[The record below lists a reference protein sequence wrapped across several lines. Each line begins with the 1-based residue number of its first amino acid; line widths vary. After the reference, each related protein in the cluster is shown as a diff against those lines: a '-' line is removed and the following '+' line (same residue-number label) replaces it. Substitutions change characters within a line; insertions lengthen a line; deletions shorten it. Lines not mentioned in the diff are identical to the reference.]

1 MSRTNGV
8 HPITNIS
15 DTKSRGLLGAAGDQ
29 AHEIAAVVAP
39 LMELNILAVL
49 NDVGEAEIAFNELER
64 AGYTVR
70 TDLAQSRNEFL
81 VRMRASSYDIILAT
95 YPLRGWTAL
104 ELLANQRELGIECP
118 VILIAAEGDETAI
131 KLVNAGAADY
141 VTRQNMKRLPVAV
154 GRAIAE
160 IRAKQQ
166 SASADELI
174 KKLTMAV
181 NQSPASILFTDT
193 RGRIEY
199 VNRRFSE
206 VTGFTFDEAVGKS
219 PRLLSSGRNPRELYA
234 DMWKTIRAGDIWR
247 GELQNRKK
255 NGELYWD
262 SVSISPIRDSNGAI
276 THFLGCQ
283 EDVTEHKMAE
293 QKIRDSE
300 ERFRQLAE
308 NLQEVF
314 FVTSISLRE
323 MLYVSPAYE
332 EIWGRSCQSLYD
344 NPQSFI
350 DPVVAE
356 DREGL
361 FAFVAT
367 LQKGDIP
374 VPIEYRVLRPD
385 GSIRWVLAHG
395 APIRDASGVVYRI
408 SGTALDVTDRR
419 AAEEASQESATRFR
433 LLTEASF
440 DGIDIVVNG
449 VVHEANQGLAD
460 MLGYTIEELIGSPV
474 LDFVDEESHETV
486 KLRIAEGFDGIYEF
500 VARHKSG
507 RKMTLEAAGKGHIIN
522 GQSGRI
528 TALRDVTEKRAL
540 ENQFRQAQ
548 KMEAVGRLAGGVA
561 HDFNNLLTVIMA
573 YTEILSADLGPGDE
587 RREDLDEILKASK
600 AAASLTRQLLA
611 FSRQQ
616 VIEPRLVHLNE
627 ILGSSHK
634 MLGRLIG
641 EDIELVSN
649 LSESSCPVVIDPGQF
664 EQIIMNLAV
673 NARDAMPT
681 GGKLT
686 LETAIVDLDE
696 EYARNHLPAVAGRFA
711 MVAISDSG
719 IGMSAETKAR
729 LFEPFFTT
737 KEVGKGTGL
746 GLATVYGIVKQSN
759 GFIWVYSE
767 PGHGTT
773 FKVYFPLADGE
784 GKPEACHVET
794 ERLEGT
800 ETILLVEDSPP
811 VRAAA
816 LRVLERLGYRM
827 LEAPTAKAAL
837 AMAAKKQEQIDLLL
851 TDVVMPEMSGRQVA
865 EQFALFRPE
874 AGVLFMSG
882 YTDDAVVRHGILQ
895 AGVAY
900 LQKPFTGESL
910 ASKVRAVLDARRGR
924 ATPGLD

>member
-1 MSRTNGV
+1 MSRTNSVRAIRSTPETGL
-8 HPITNIS
+8 P
-15 DTKSRGLLGAAGDQ
+15 GLLLPAGVE
-29 AHEIAAVVAP
+29 AYEVNGGTAP
-39 LMELNILAVL
+39 SMELSVLAVL
-49 NDVGEAEIAFNELER
+49 NDVADAEIPFRELER
-64 AGYTVR
+64 AGYSVR
-70 TDLAQSRNEFL
+70 ADFAQSRHEFS
-81 VRMRASSYDIILAT
+81 VRARAGFYDVILAAC
-95 YPLRGWTAL
+95 PLHAWTAL
-104 ELLANQRELGIECP
+104 NLLATMRELGIETP
-118 VILIAAEGDETAI
+118 LILIAAGGDETAI
-131 KLVNAGAADY
+131 ELVNAGAADY
-141 VTRQNMKRLPVAV
+141 VIRQNLQRLPMAV
-154 GRAIAE
+154 GRAIAGIQARQE
-160 IRAKQQ
+160 RAGT
-166 SASADELI
+166 DDLI

-181 NQSPASILFTDT
+181 NQSPASVMFTDI
-193 RGRIEY
+193 RGTIEY
-199 VNRRFSE
+199 VNGRFSE
-206 VTGFTFDEAVGKS
+206 VTGYTFDEAVGKS
-219 PRLLSSGRNPRELYA
+219 PRLLSSGRNPQELYA
-234 DMWKTIRAGDIWR
+234 DMWNTIRAGDIWR

-283 EDVTEHKMAE
+283 EDVTERKMAE

-308 NLQEVF
+308 NMQEVF

-323 MLYVSPAYE
+323 MLYISPAYE
-332 EIWGRSCQSLYD
+332 HIWGRSCQSLYD

-350 DPVVAE
+350 DAVVEE
-356 DREGL
+356 DREQVFG
-361 FAFVAT
+361 FIAT
-367 LQKGDIP
+367 LQKGDVP
-374 VPIEYRVLRPD
+374 APIEYRVARPG
-385 GSIRWVLAHG
+385 GSVRWVLVHG
-395 APIRDASGVVYRI
+395 APIRDASGVVYRMTG
-408 SGTALDVTDRR
+408 SALDVTDRH
-419 AAEEASQESATRFR
+419 AAEEASKESATRFR

-449 VVHEANQGLAD
+449 VIREANQGLAD
-460 MLGYTIEELIGSPV
+460 MLGYTIEELLGRPV
-474 LDFVDEESHETV
+474 LDFVDEASHETV
-486 KLRIAEGFDGIYEF
+486 RRRISEGFDGIYEF
-500 VARHKSG
+500 VATHKSG
-507 RKMTLEAAGKGHIIN
+507 KKMALEAAGKGHIIN
-522 GQSGRI
+522 GQQGRI

-561 HDFNNLLTVIMA
+561 HDFNNLLTVIMT
-573 YTEILSADLGPGDE
+573 YTEILSADLELTDA

-627 ILGSSHK
+627 ILGGAHK

-641 EDIELVSN
+641 EDIELVSK
-649 LSESSCPVVIDPGQF
+649 LAESPCPVVIDPGQF
-664 EQIIMNLAV
+664 EQIVMNLAV

-686 LETAIVDLDE
+686 LETAIVDLED
-696 EYARNHLPAVAGRFA
+696 EYARNHWPAVAGRFA
-711 MVAISDSG
+711 MVAVSDTG
-719 IGMSAETKAR
+719 IGMSLETKAR

-767 PGHGTT
+767 PGQGTT
-773 FKVYFPLADGE
+773 FKVYFPLAE
-784 GKPEACHVET
+784 GDEKPVTCQLET
-794 ERLEGT
+794 GRLKGT
-800 ETILLVEDSPP
+800 ETVLLVEDSPP

-816 LRVLERLGYRM
+816 QRILERFGYRV

-837 AMAAKKQEQIDLLL
+837 AMAAKKQEKIDLLL
-851 TDVVMPEMSGRQVA
+851 TDVVMPETSGRQVA
-865 EQFALFRPE
+865 EQFAVLRPE
-874 AGVLFMSG
+874 ARVLFMSG

-900 LQKPFTGESL
+900 LQKPFTGDSL
-910 ASKVRAVLDARRGR
+910 AAKVRAVLDA
-924 ATPGLD
+924 PLVPSDS